1 MRLGWTTAVT
11 LLGATVPLG
20 GQEEA
25 LPDLFSDVIDVRV
38 VNLEVV
44 VTNRKGNRI
53 RGLEASDFELLVD
66 GEPVP
71 IEYFTEI
78 DDGRALATSGHGTG
92 VPSLEPDEPVGTS
105 YLIFV
110 DDFSAI
116 QQHRNRVLTRLQDD
130 LGLLGP
136 ADRVAIVA
144 YDGRDV
150 TRVTDWTSSPE
161 GIRQALERA
170 RERKA
175 LGLMYLAGLGNKTH
189 RTVMAAA
196 ATLRSFADAP
206 GRKVMLLLI
215 EYWARHP
222 WSAGSS
228 EYVFSQR
235 RYAPLVNAAN
245 LVGYSIYPV
254 DLPGLEGGPVAV
266 RSAEWSWHG
275 VLQYLADETGGLAML
290 NSFSKKA
297 LAQTSEDTRSY
308 YWLGFE
314 PPRNED
320 DEIHDIRIRVAGP
333 HGLRVRSRENYLDM
347 SRGAEIS
354 MLVEGTLLFGSSPGA
369 ASLEVLFGASRKAGF
384 RKIFVPMTV
393 AVPLDDVELLPVAG
407 QWMNEFEFRIR
418 LINKF
423 GDQAAPPAAKVSI
436 VIPSKPL
443 PGDRFVFETDL
454 LIRKR
459 QHRYVAAVYDPLSG
473 AILSATGEV
482 GPHTRTATAAGGAR

>member
-1 MRLGWTTAVT
+1 MRLGWTAAVT
-11 LLGATVPLG
+11 LLSASVPLG
-20 GQEEA
+20 GQDA
-25 LPDLFSDVIDVRV
+25 SLPDLFSDVIDVRV

-44 VTNRKGNRI
+44 VTDRKGNRI
-53 RGLEASDFELLVD
+53 RGLTEKDFELLVD
-66 GEPVP
+66 GEPVS

-78 DDGRALATSGHGTG
+78 DDGRALATSGDGAG

-116 QQHRNRVLTRLQDD
+116 QQHRNRVLTRLERD
-130 LGLLGP
+130 LDLLGP
-136 ADRVAIVA
+136 ADRVAVVA

-150 TRVTDWTSSPE
+150 TRITDWTSSRE
-161 GIRQALERA
+161 GIEQALEQA

-175 LGLMYLAGLGNKTH
+175 LGLMYLAGLGGKTH
-189 RTVMAAA
+189 RTVLAAA
-196 ATLRSFADAP
+196 ATLRSLADAP
-206 GRKVMLLLI
+206 GRKVMLLLM
-215 EYWARHP
+215 EYWARRP
-222 WSAGSS
+222 WTAGASR
-228 EYVFSQR
+228 YMLSQHG
-235 RYAPLVNAAN
+235 YARLVNAAN
-245 LVGYSIYPV
+245 LAGYSLYPV
-254 DLPGLEGGPVAV
+254 DLPGLEGG
-266 RSAEWSWHG
+266 SAERDWHR
-275 VLQYLADETGGLAML
+275 VLQYLAGETGGLAML

-297 LAQTSEDTRSY
+297 LAQTARDTRSY

-320 DEIHDIRIRVAGP
+320 DKVHDIRIRVAGP
-333 HGLRVRSRENYLDM
+333 HDLRVRSRENYLDM
-347 SRGAEIS
+347 SRRAEIS

-369 ASLEVLFGASRKAGF
+369 ESLEVLFGTPRKAGF
-384 RKIFVPMTV
+384 RKIFVPMRV
-393 AVPLDDVELLPVAG
+393 AVPLDDVELLPVTG

-459 QHRYVAAVYDPLSG
+459 EHRYVAAVYDPLSG

-482 GPHTRTATAAGGAR
+482 GPQTRTVVAAGGAR